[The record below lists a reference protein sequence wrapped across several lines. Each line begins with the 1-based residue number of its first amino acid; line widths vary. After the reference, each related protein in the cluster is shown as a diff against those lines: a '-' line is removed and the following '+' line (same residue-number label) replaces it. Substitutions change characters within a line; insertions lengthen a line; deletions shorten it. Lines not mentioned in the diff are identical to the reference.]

1 MQARLAYASRM
12 PMSPALPRKRRL
24 EEDFRAAIRVR
35 GYSYATEQSY
45 WGWVRQFIIFHA
57 KRHPRELGAADVQMF
72 LEYLSVERTVSAST
86 QAQALN
92 ALVFLYKQVL
102 DSPLGE
108 IGDFA
113 RARRPRKVPV
123 VLSVEEVRAL
133 LAGLDGTARL
143 MAQLLY
149 GAGLRLMECVRL
161 RVKDV
166 DLQRGVITLQDTKGG
181 HGRVTMLPEA
191 VRVDLRLQLAKARG
205 CWQADRAADLPGVH
219 LPDALARKFPD
230 AEKTWHWYWLFPS
243 LAVSTDPRTG
253 LTRRHHMYEDSLQRA
268 VKRAAAAAG
277 IAKTVGPHVLR
288 HSFATHLL
296 ESGTDIRT
304 LQTLLGHRDVATTM
318 IYTHVTKLPGVGV
331 RSPLD

>member
-1 MQARLAYASRM
+1 M
-12 PMSPALPRKRRL
+12 PPHQRRL
-24 EEDFRAAIRVR
+24 EDDFRAAIRVR
-35 GYSYATEQSY
+35 GYSYDTERSY
-45 WGWVRQFIIFHA
+45 WMWARQYILFHG
-57 KRHPRELGAADVQMF
+57 KRHPREMGAGEVQAF
-72 LEYLSVERTVSAST
+72 LEHLSVERHVSAST

-92 ALVFLYKQVL
+92 ALVFLYKAVL
-102 DSPLGE
+102 GRPLGE

-113 RARRPRKVPV
+113 RARRARKVPV
-123 VLSVEEVRAL
+123 VLSAEEVRAL

-143 MAQLLY
+143 MGQLLY

-166 DLQRGVITLQDTKGG
+166 DLQRGVITLQETKGG

-191 VRVDLRLQLAKARG
+191 VRGELRAQLARARTR
-205 CWQADRAADLPGVH
+205 WQEDRAADLPGVH
-219 LPDALARKFPD
+219 LPDALARKYPG
-230 AEKTWHWYWLFPS
+230 AETSWPWFWLFPS
-243 LAVSTDPRTG
+243 PAVSTDPRTG
-253 LTRRHHMYEDSLQRA
+253 LLRRHHIYEDTLQRA

-277 IAKTVGPHVLR
+277 IAKPVGPHVLR

-296 ESGTDIRT
+296 EGGTDIRT

-318 IYTHVTKLPGVGV
+318 IYTHVTKLPGIGV